1 MASIWNTPRARF
13 ATREDGNVAEG
24 TTIYERVGGYEGFHR
39 VADDI
44 LKLHHQNALLEP
56 RYGQAKK
63 SDEELARLVTE
74 LLCSVTG
81 GSETYTGMSMLEVH
95 KGMNVH
101 EDEFMAVLDDI
112 LIALE
117 KNGVGQEDRD
127 AILGLNYGLR
137 TDIARG

>member
-1 MASIWNTPRARF
+1 MT
-13 ATREDGNVAEG
+13 EG
-24 TTIYERVGGYEGFHR
+24 STIYERVGGYDGFHR
-39 VADDI
+39 IAEDI
-44 LKLHHQNALLEP
+44 LVLHHQNATLEP

-95 KGMNVH
+95 KGMNCH
-101 EDEFMAVLDDI
+101 EDEFVAVLDDI

-117 KNGVGQEDRD
+117 KNGVSSEDRD
-127 AILGLNYGLR
+127 TILGLNYGLKA
-137 TDIARG
+137 DIVRG